1 MPAQSIEPDAAARS
15 LARAGMSKQSVETK
29 TRQLATLYEALAR
42 LNPDTENAIAYFVPG
57 RIEVLGKHVDYAG
70 GRSLTCAT
78 EQGICLVASPRDDWR
93 VRMTDPVHKLDA
105 SFPLNPELEPLAG
118 DWTNYPMTVARRV
131 ARNFPK
137 LGLGK
142 LTGCDIAFT
151 SDLPQ
156 AAGLSSSSAL
166 IVAVFMAV
174 SAINKL
180 HLHPAA
186 AAEIQSDFDLAG
198 YLGCI
203 ENGSGFGTLT
213 GDRGVGT
220 RGGSQDHTAI
230 LCAKADELGQFAYRP
245 VKLERRVIVPN
256 GYVFVVGVSGVHAV
270 KTGNARQQYNDA
282 AALAGKAVE
291 LWNKE
296 TRRDDEHLAAAVAS
310 SPDAADRLRKI
321 MKRADDPVRVRVEQF
336 LDETYRIVPAAG
348 DALNAGD
355 LETFGKLTDESQRG
369 AESKLHN
376 QVPQTVFLAQSA
388 RHHSAAA
395 ASAFGAG
402 FGGSVWALVPQGQSE
417 KFTLDWSAAYRKAF
431 PDESKA
437 ARFVTTRPGPP
448 AMRLG

>member
-15 LARAGMSKQSVETK
+15 LARAGMSKPSVEIK
-29 TRQLATLYEALAR
+29 TRQLSILYEALAR
-42 LNPDTENAIAYFVPG
+42 MNPDTQRTTAYFVPG

-78 EQGICLVASPRDDWR
+78 EQGICLVATPRDDWR
-93 VRMTDPVHKLDA
+93 IRMTDPVHKLDA

-137 LGLGK
+137 LGMGK

-166 IVAVFMAV
+166 IVAVFMAI

-180 HLHPAA
+180 HLHPAG
-186 AAEIQSDFDLAG
+186 AAEIKSDFDLAG

-203 ENGSGFGTLT
+203 ENGSGFGQLT

-220 RGGSQDHTAI
+220 KGGSQDHTAI
-230 LCAKADELGQFAYRP
+230 LCAKADTLGQFAYRP
-245 VKLERRVIVPN
+245 VKLERRVTVPKD
-256 GYVFVVGVSGVHAV
+256 YVFVVGVSGVHAV
-270 KTGNARQQYNDA
+270 KTGNARQQYNNA
-282 AALAGKAVE
+282 SALAGGAVE
-291 LWNKE
+291 LWRKE
-296 TRRDDEHLAAAVAS
+296 TGRDDEYLAAAVAS
-310 SPDAADRLRKI
+310 APDAADRLRKI
-321 MKRADDPVRVRVEQF
+321 IQKADEPIRVRVEQF
-336 LDETYRIVPAAG
+336 LDEAYRIVPGAG

-355 LETFGKLTDESQRG
+355 LDTFGTLTDESQHG
-369 AESKLHN
+369 AETKLHN

-388 RHHSAAA
+388 RGHGAAA

-402 FGGSVWALVPQGQSE
+402 FGGSVWALVE
-417 KFTLDWSAAYRKAF
+417 ADRAERFTADWSAAYRKSFPEQAQAAAF
-431 PDESKA
+431 IS
-437 ARFVTTRPGPP
+437 TRPGPP